1 MEKCSAVKGQSFI
14 NKAVYHLLYKNHENG
29 DLQKAIKEEY
39 PHYDA
44 CEKEPETVF
53 ESAFKSEHKR
63 VANAPDFDWCIP
75 KQPVLVVHDPKWE
88 APLPCCC
95 EKKEEKAASAAGAT
109 EEKPVAPVAEANTS
123 AKPVTSDTPAET
135 EDRKPNEV
143 NPGDRL

>member
-44 CEKEPETVF
+44 YEKEPETVY

-63 VANAPDFDWCIP
+63 VANAPDFDGCIP
-75 KQPVLVVHDPKWE
+75 HQPVLVVHDPKWE

-95 EKKEEKAASAAGAT
+95 EKKEEKAAGAT
-109 EEKPVAPVAEANTS
+109 EEKPIASATGANTP
-123 AKPVTSDTPAET
+123 AQPAET
-135 EDRKPNEV
+135 GKPAETTGDTARTV
-143 NPGDRL
+143 QPKDRL

>member
-44 CEKEPETVF
+44 CEKDPETVY
-53 ESAFKSEHKR
+53 EAAFKSEHKR

-95 EKKEEKAASAAGAT
+95 EKKEEKGDKADKA
-109 EEKPVAPVAEANTS
+109 EKPAKP
-123 AKPVTSDTPAET
+123 AKPVESDTPAET
-135 EDRKPNEV
+135 GSDKPRTVQPEDR
-143 NPGDRL
+143 L

>member
-44 CEKEPETVF
+44 CEKDPETVY

-95 EKKEEKAASAAGAT
+95 EKKEEKGDKADKA
-109 EEKPVAPVAEANTS
+109 EKPAAAEANTPAES
-123 AKPVTSDTPAET
+123 AKPAET
-135 EDRKPNEV
+135 GGDKPV
-143 NPGDRL
+143 TIQPKDKL

>member
-1 MEKCSAVKGQSFI
+1 MEKCSAVEGQSFI

-44 CEKEPETVF
+44 CEKDPETVY
-53 ESAFKSEHKR
+53 ESAFKSEHKH

-95 EKKEEKAASAAGAT
+95 EKKEEKGDKVEKFAT
-109 EEKPVAPVAEANTS
+109 EANTP
-123 AKPVTSDTPAET
+123 AKPVESDTPVET
-135 EDRKPNEV
+135 GSDKPRTVHPEDK
-143 NPGDRL
+143 L

>member
-44 CEKEPETVF
+44 CEKDPETVY

-95 EKKEEKAASAAGAT
+95 EKKEEKGDKADKA
-109 EEKPVAPVAEANTS
+109 EKPAKP
-123 AKPVTSDTPAET
+123 AKPVESDTPTET
-135 EDRKPNEV
+135 TDHKPNKV
-143 NPGDRL
+143 RPGDRL

>member
-44 CEKEPETVF
+44 CEKDPETVY

-75 KQPVLVVHDPKWE
+75 HQPVLVVHDPKWE

-95 EKKEEKAASAAGAT
+95 EKKEEKGDKADKA
-109 EEKPVAPVAEANTS
+109 EKPAKP
-123 AKPVTSDTPAET
+123 AKPVESDTPAET
-135 EDRKPNEV
+135 TDRQPDTVQPK
-143 NPGDRL
+143 DKL

>member
-44 CEKEPETVF
+44 CEKDPETVY

-95 EKKEEKAASAAGAT
+95 EKKEEKGDKADKA
-109 EEKPVAPVAEANTS
+109 EKPAKP
-123 AKPVTSDTPAET
+123 AKPVESDTPAET
-135 EDRKPNEV
+135 TDRRSNVVRPS
-143 NPGDRL
+143 DRL

>member
-44 CEKEPETVF
+44 CEKEPETIF

-95 EKKEEKAASAAGAT
+95 EKKEEKAADAT
-109 EEKPVAPVAEANTS
+109 EEKPVAPVAEANTP
-123 AKPVTSDTPAET
+123 AEPVKPVTPAET
-135 EDRKPNEV
+135 GSDKPKV
-143 NPGDRL
+143 HKPSDHL

>member
-44 CEKEPETVF
+44 CEKDPETVY

-95 EKKEEKAASAAGAT
+95 EKKEEKGDKADKA
-109 EEKPVAPVAEANTS
+109 EKPAKP
-123 AKPVTSDTPAET
+123 AKPVESDTPAET
-135 EDRKPNEV
+135 TVTKPNTV
-143 NPGDRL
+143 NPGDKL

>member
-44 CEKEPETVF
+44 CEKDPETVY

-95 EKKEEKAASAAGAT
+95 EKKEEKGDKADKA
-109 EEKPVAPVAEANTS
+109 EKPAKP
-123 AKPVTSDTPAET
+123 AKPVESDTPAET
-135 EDRKPNEV
+135 TDHKLNEV
-143 NPGDRL
+143 RLGDRL

>member
-95 EKKEEKAASAAGAT
+95 EKKEEKGDKADKA
-109 EEKPVAPVAEANTS
+109 EKPAKP
-123 AKPVTSDTPAET
+123 AKPVESDTPAET
-135 EDRKPNEV
+135 TNREPIRVQPK
-143 NPGDRL
+143 DRL

>member
-44 CEKEPETVF
+44 CEKDPETVY

-95 EKKEEKAASAAGAT
+95 EKKEEKGDKADKA
-109 EEKPVAPVAEANTS
+109 EKPAKP
-123 AKPVTSDTPAET
+123 AKPVESDTPAET
-135 EDRKPNEV
+135 GSDKPRTAQPEDK
-143 NPGDRL
+143 L

>member
-44 CEKEPETVF
+44 CEKDPETVY

-95 EKKEEKAASAAGAT
+95 EKKEEKGDKADKA
-109 EEKPVAPVAEANTS
+109 EKPAKP
-123 AKPVTSDTPAET
+123 AKPVESDTPAET
-135 EDRKPNEV
+135 GSDKLKTVQPEDK
-143 NPGDRL
+143 L

>member
-44 CEKEPETVF
+44 CEKDPETVY

-95 EKKEEKAASAAGAT
+95 EKKEEKGDKADKA
-109 EEKPVAPVAEANTS
+109 EKPAKP
-123 AKPVTSDTPAET
+123 AKPVESDTPAET
-135 EDRKPNEV
+135 GSDKPGTV
-143 NPGDRL
+143 QPKDRL

>member
-44 CEKEPETVF
+44 CEKDPETVY

-63 VANAPDFDWCIP
+63 VADAPDFDWCIP

-95 EKKEEKAASAAGAT
+95 EKKEEKGDKADKA
-109 EEKPVAPVAEANTS
+109 EKPAKP
-123 AKPVTSDTPAET
+123 AKPVESDTPAET
-135 EDRKPNEV
+135 TDRKPNEV
-143 NPGDRL
+143 RPGDRL

>member
-44 CEKEPETVF
+44 CEKYPETVY

-95 EKKEEKAASAAGAT
+95 EKKEEKGDKADKA
-109 EEKPVAPVAEANTS
+109 EKPAKP
-123 AKPVTSDTPAET
+123 AKPVESDTPAET
-135 EDRKPNEV
+135 TDRKPNTV

>member
-44 CEKEPETVF
+44 CEKDPETMY

-95 EKKEEKAASAAGAT
+95 EKKEEKAAGAT
-109 EEKPVAPVAEANTS
+109 EEKPVAPVAEANTP
-123 AKPVTSDTPAET
+123 AQPAET
-135 EDRKPNEV
+135 GKPAEITGDTARTTQPEDR
-143 NPGDRL
+143 L

>member
-44 CEKEPETVF
+44 CEKDPETVY

-75 KQPVLVVHDPKWE
+75 HQPVLVVHDPKWE

-95 EKKEEKAASAAGAT
+95 EKKEEKAA
-109 EEKPVAPVAEANTS
+109 AEANTPAEPAKP
-123 AKPVTSDTPAET
+123 AKPVESDTPAET
-135 EDRKPNEV
+135 TNRSPEEV
-143 NPGDRL
+143 RPGDRR

>member
-44 CEKEPETVF
+44 CEKDPETVY

-75 KQPVLVVHDPKWE
+75 HQPVLVVHDPKWE

-95 EKKEEKAASAAGAT
+95 EKKEEKGDKADKA
-109 EEKPVAPVAEANTS
+109 EKPAKP
-123 AKPVTSDTPAET
+123 AKPVESDTPAET
-135 EDRKPNEV
+135 TVTKPNEV
-143 NPGDRL
+143 RPGDRL

>member
-44 CEKEPETVF
+44 CEKDPETVY

-95 EKKEEKAASAAGAT
+95 EKKEEKGDKADKA
-109 EEKPVAPVAEANTS
+109 EKPAKP
-123 AKPVTSDTPAET
+123 AKPVESDTPAET
-135 EDRKPNEV
+135 TVTKSNEV
-143 NPGDRL
+143 RPSDRL

>member
-44 CEKEPETVF
+44 CEKDPETVY

-95 EKKEEKAASAAGAT
+95 EKKEEKAAGAT
-109 EEKPVAPVAEANTS
+109 EEKPVAPVTEANTPAEP
-123 AKPVTSDTPAET
+123 AKPVTPAET
-135 EDRKPNEV
+135 TSDNAVAIKPEDH
-143 NPGDRL
+143 L

>member
-44 CEKEPETVF
+44 CEKEPETVY

-63 VANAPDFDWCIP
+63 VANEIDYDWCIP

-95 EKKEEKAASAAGAT
+95 EKKEEKADKAGKA
-109 EEKPVAPVAEANTS
+109 EKPVV
-123 AKPVTSDTPAET
+123 AKPTT
-135 EDRKPNEV
+135 EQNASSEATATGKASEKTARTV
-143 NPGDRL
+143 NPSDEL

>member
-44 CEKEPETVF
+44 CEKDPETVY

-95 EKKEEKAASAAGAT
+95 EKKEEKPA
-109 EEKPVAPVAEANTS
+109 AEANTPAEP
-123 AKPVTSDTPAET
+123 AKPVTPAET
-135 EDRKPNEV
+135 GNDEPTTVRPK
-143 NPGDRL
+143 DRL

>member
-44 CEKEPETVF
+44 CEKDPETVY

-75 KQPVLVVHDPKWE
+75 HQPVLVVHDPKWE

-95 EKKEEKAASAAGAT
+95 EKKEEKGDKADKT
-109 EEKPVAPVAEANTS
+109 EKPAAEANTPAES
-123 AKPVTSDTPAET
+123 GKPVEIGGD
-135 EDRKPNEV
+135 KPNTV
-143 NPGDRL
+143 QPKDKL

>member
-44 CEKEPETVF
+44 CEKDPETVY

-63 VANAPDFDWCIP
+63 VANAPDFDWCIS

-95 EKKEEKAASAAGAT
+95 EKKEEKGDKADKA
-109 EEKPVAPVAEANTS
+109 EKPAKP
-123 AKPVTSDTPAET
+123 AKPVESDTPAET
-135 EDRKPNEV
+135 IDHKPTKVQPEDR
-143 NPGDRL
+143 L

>member
-44 CEKEPETVF
+44 CEKDPETVY

-95 EKKEEKAASAAGAT
+95 EKKEEKGDKADKA
-109 EEKPVAPVAEANTS
+109 EKPAKP
-123 AKPVTSDTPAET
+123 AKPVESDTPAET
-135 EDRKPNEV
+135 TNRKPIELR
-143 NPGDRL
+143 PKDHL

>member
-44 CEKEPETVF
+44 CEKDPETVY

-95 EKKEEKAASAAGAT
+95 CEKKEEKGDKADKA
-109 EEKPVAPVAEANTS
+109 EKPAAAEANTPAEP
-123 AKPVTSDTPAET
+123 AKPAET
-135 EDRKPNEV
+135 GGDKPITAHPKDRM
-143 NPGDRL
+143 

>member
-44 CEKEPETVF
+44 CEKDPETVY

-63 VANAPDFDWCIP
+63 VANAPDFDWCIHH
-75 KQPVLVVHDPKWE
+75 QPVLVVHDPKWE

-95 EKKEEKAASAAGAT
+95 EKKEEKAASAT
-109 EEKPVAPVAEANTS
+109 EEKPVAPVTEANTPAEP
-123 AKPVTSDTPAET
+123 AKPVTPAET
-135 EDRKPNEV
+135 GSDKPKVRKP
-143 NPGDRL
+143 DDHL

>member
-1 MEKCSAVKGQSFI
+1 MEKCSAVIGQSFI

-44 CEKEPETVF
+44 CEKDPETVY

-63 VANAPDFDWCIP
+63 VANATDFDWCIP

-95 EKKEEKAASAAGAT
+95 EKKEDKGDKADKA
-109 EEKPVAPVAEANTS
+109 EKP
-123 AKPVTSDTPAET
+123 AKPTKPVESDTPAET
-135 EDRKPNEV
+135 TDHKPEEVRPEDR
-143 NPGDRL
+143 L

>member
-44 CEKEPETVF
+44 CEKDPETVY

-95 EKKEEKAASAAGAT
+95 EKKEEKGDKADKA
-109 EEKPVAPVAEANTS
+109 EKPAKP
-123 AKPVTSDTPAET
+123 AKPVESDTPAET
-135 EDRKPNEV
+135 GSDKPRTVQPEDN
-143 NPGDRL
+143 L

>member
-44 CEKEPETVF
+44 CEKDPETVY

-75 KQPVLVVHDPKWE
+75 HQPVLVVHDPKWE

-95 EKKEEKAASAAGAT
+95 EKKEEKGDKADKA
-109 EEKPVAPVAEANTS
+109 EKPAKP
-123 AKPVTSDTPAET
+123 AKPVESDTPAET
-135 EDRKPNEV
+135 TDRKPNEV
-143 NPGDRL
+143 RPGDRL

>member
-95 EKKEEKAASAAGAT
+95 EKKEEKAAGAT
-109 EEKPVAPVAEANTS
+109 EEKPVAPVAEANTPAQPAEP
-123 AKPVTSDTPAET
+123 AKPDTPAET
-135 EDRKPNEV
+135 TGDATRTIEPK
-143 NPGDRL
+143 DRL

>member
-44 CEKEPETVF
+44 CEKDPETVY

-95 EKKEEKAASAAGAT
+95 EKKEEKGDKA
-109 EEKPVAPVAEANTS
+109 EKPAAEANTP
-123 AKPVTSDTPAET
+123 AKPVESDTPAET
-135 EDRKPNEV
+135 GSDKPRTVQPEDR
-143 NPGDRL
+143 L

>member
-44 CEKEPETVF
+44 CEKDPETVY

-88 APLPCCC
+88 APLPCYC
-95 EKKEEKAASAAGAT
+95 EKKEEKGDKADKA
-109 EEKPVAPVAEANTS
+109 EKPAEP
-123 AKPVTSDTPAET
+123 AKPVESDTPAEFI
-135 EDRKPNEV
+135 DREPNKV
-143 NPGDRL
+143 RPSDRL